1 MVIKKREEVYSVLC
15 AAGWSLRESDV
26 RVPAVGPVK
35 VSDNQ
40 PYDYSYNEA
49 SLTGCVYTK
58 E

>member
-1 MVIKKREEVYSVLC
+1 VS
-15 AAGWSLRESDV
+15 
-26 RVPAVGPVK
+26 VPAVGPVK